1 MPPVPISSTT
11 VACAQFIQPRAKSR
25 LFNGTCGYRIHA
37 IAAVHVG
44 VDHCQM
50 PLQHT
55 SPTPT
60 LATELDE
67 VASNAQAL
75 IEVLRRGLN
84 VPLPVEFPRDQL
96 IDICVTLVQLPE
108 GTAEGCRAPL
118 EYARKRLPS
127 IRREHIAT
135 DHVQGG
141 KDAPLL
147 VRGALLDQKLATLI
161 SSVSTA
167 LDAYGRLAADET
179 GTDFKPEAG
188 IKASKTTVD
197 DVVTSARDLD
207 NGLGVAQKTIKEVA
221 QPGSTQ
227 ADTLQR
233 QLQDARGLTQLTS
246 AEVRMPRVV
255 PGWLRSTVDAL
266 KGYPDLIRST
276 MTGLHVGADVA
287 EVWIDRWHEFKHES
301 FKFLFE
307 QFRKTTK
314 AGERTADILDR
325 QQKGNAPPPKPV
337 EPEIDNDVGAARAV
351 RRRDQV
357 QADVR
362 RCVKALEEVED
373 FIRLHSRIND
383 NLAALGPS
391 PPSIAHAQKLRSE
404 HQAKL
409 IEDLS
414 ELGRIDRYLTMNRQF
429 AVAAGDGI
437 SPPISAAAEPTLGVV
452 GQGYAQRIFQLMVLM
467 VLREVGRPM
476 QSGEVVDAFA
486 ARGHPIGGT
495 NPTRTAWNRLWEAK
509 TNGLLEQVADHGYWI
524 KGESLR
530 AGALE
535 AALASKEERRKRSRN
550 RVRNVRRPGG
560 RHGRQPMLSPADIES
575 GRRWILEGRPVA
587 QVCADLGGISL
598 GTFRNYFGS
607 ARALRE
613 KYPHLAKPLRQK
625 PRLQKSTGRR
635 PKLSPDQIATVKD
648 MHASG
653 YPVRRIAEKMQ
664 AGERLIYTAIG
675 GIRKPAGKGA
685 KR

>member
-1 MPPVPISSTT
+1 MS
-11 VACAQFIQPRAKSR
+11 
-25 LFNGTCGYRIHA
+25 
-37 IAAVHVG
+37 
-44 VDHCQM
+44 
-50 PLQHT
+50 LQHT
-55 SPTPT
+55 SPAPT

-67 VASNAQAL
+67 VASNAQEL

-84 VPLPVEFPRDQL
+84 VPLPAEFPQDQL
-96 IDICVTLVQLPE
+96 IDICATLVQLPE

-135 DHVQGG
+135 DRAHGG
-141 KDAPLL
+141 EDAPLL
-147 VRGALLDQKLATLI
+147 VRGARLDQKLATLI

-179 GTDFKPEAG
+179 GADFKPEAG
-188 IKASKTTVD
+188 IKASKATVD

-207 NGLGVAQKTIKEVA
+207 VGLGDAQKAVKEVA
-221 QPGSTQ
+221 QPGSTEV
-227 ADTLQR
+227 DNLQR

-266 KGYPDLIRST
+266 KSYPDLIRRS
-276 MTGLHVGADVA
+276 MTGLQVGADVA
-287 EVWIDRWHEFKHES
+287 ELWVDRWHEFKHES
-301 FKFLFE
+301 VKFLFE

-314 AGERTADILDR
+314 AGDRTADILDR
-325 QQKGNAPPPKPV
+325 QQKGNATPPKPTDP
-337 EPEIDNDVGAARAV
+337 EPEADDDVGAARAV

-357 QADVR
+357 QGDVR
-362 RCVKALEEVED
+362 QCVKALEEAEE
-373 FIRLHSRIND
+373 FIRLHSRIN
-383 NLAALGPS
+383 LAPLGPT

-409 IEDLS
+409 IEGLN

-437 SPPISAAAEPTLGVV
+437 SPPTSAATEPTLGVA
-452 GQGYAQRIFQLMVLM
+452 GQGYAQRIFQLLALM

-486 ARGHPIGGT
+486 ARGHPLGGT
-495 NPTRTAWNRLWEAK
+495 NPGKTAWNRLWVAK
-509 TNGLLEQVADHGYWI
+509 TNGVLEQVAEHGYWI
-524 KGESLR
+524 KGESLH

-535 AALASKEERRKRSRN
+535 AAVAAKEERRKRSRKRALN
-550 RVRNVRRPGG
+550 IRRPGG
-560 RHGRQPMLSPADIES
+560 RRGQAPKLSPADIES
-575 GRRWILEGRPVA
+575 GRRWILEGRSVE
-587 QVCADLGGISL
+587 QVCADLGGISR
-598 GTFRNYFGS
+598 GSFRNYFGS
-607 ARALRE
+607 AQALRQQ
-613 KYPHLAKPLRQK
+613 YPHLAKPLRQK
-625 PRLQKSTGRR
+625 PRIRKPTGRR
-635 PKLSPDQIATVKD
+635 PKLSSDQIATVKN

-653 YPVRRIAEKMQ
+653 YPVRRIAEAMMV
-664 AGERLIYTAIG
+664 GERLIYTTIG
-675 GIRKPAGKGA
+675 GIRKPGGKGN

>member
-1 MPPVPISSTT
+1 
-11 VACAQFIQPRAKSR
+11 
-25 LFNGTCGYRIHA
+25 
-37 IAAVHVG
+37 
-44 VDHCQM
+44 M
-50 PLQHT
+50 PL
-55 SPTPT
+55 PP
-60 LATELDE
+60 
-67 VASNAQAL
+67 
-75 IEVLRRGLN
+75 
-84 VPLPVEFPRDQL
+84 EFPRDQL
-96 IDICVTLVQLPE
+96 IDICATLVQLPE

-135 DHVQGG
+135 DRAQGG
-141 KDAPLL
+141 EDAPLL
-147 VRGALLDQKLATLI
+147 VRGARLDQKLATLI

-179 GTDFKPEAG
+179 GTDFKPEAAF
-188 IKASKTTVD
+188 KAPKTTVD

-207 NGLGVAQKTIKEVA
+207 VGLGVAQETVKEVA

-227 ADTLQR
+227 ADNLQR

-266 KGYPDLIRST
+266 KSYPDLIRSS
-276 MTGLHVGADVA
+276 MTGLQVGADVA

-325 QQKGNAPPPKPV
+325 QQEANAPPPKPT
-337 EPEIDNDVGAARAV
+337 EPEIDDDVGAARAV

-362 RCVKALEEVED
+362 QCVKALEEAED

-383 NLAALGPS
+383 DLASLGPPP
-391 PPSIAHAQKLRSE
+391 PPSVAHAQRLRSE

-409 IEDLS
+409 IEGLR

-437 SPPISAAAEPTLGVV
+437 SPPVSAATEPTLGVG
-452 GQGYAQRIFQLMVLM
+452 GQGGYAQRIFQLLVLM

-486 ARGHPIGGT
+486 ARGHPLGGS

-509 TNGLLEQVADHGYWI
+509 TNGLLGQVADHGYWI
-524 KGESLR
+524 KGESLN

-535 AALASKEERRKRSRN
+535 AALAAKEERRKRSRK

-587 QVCADLGGISL
+587 QVCADLGGISP

-607 ARALRE
+607 ARALRDQF
-613 KYPHLAKPLRQK
+613 PHLAKPVRHK
-625 PRLQKSTGRR
+625 PRMRKPTGRR
-635 PKLSPDQIATVKD
+635 PKLSPDQIATVKE
-648 MHASG
+648 MYASG
-653 YPVRRIAEKMQ
+653 YPVRRIAEEMRV
-664 AGERLIYTAIG
+664 GERLIYTTIG
-675 GIRKPAGKGA
+675 GIRKPAGKGN